1 MAKVSMREG
10 QRRLVWRVTAAAPLG
25 EYVDPDA
32 PPVVVRHPQVDRT
45 EPGWLLSSFEL
56 ANGLDSKDVSD
67 SIPGDLFDKLFGQA
81 AEDH

>member
-10 QRRLVWRVTAAAPLG
+10 QRRTVWRVTAAAPLG

-32 PPVVVRHPQVDRT
+32 HPVIRHPQVDRT

-56 ANGLDSKDVSD
+56 ANGLESKDVSD
-67 SIPGDLFDKLFGQA
+67 SIPGELFDKLFGPA
-81 AEDH
+81 TEDH